1 MVWHLNF
8 NRALKAALQVT
19 KYRDEAIALAKEK
32 GIWVDPTTNFSK
44 KEMKRMNKRD
54 LKEELKA
61 EEDAIL
67 MNVFREHATF
77 V

>member
-1 MVWHLNF
+1 MVWQLNF
-8 NRALKAALQVT
+8 NRALKAALQMP
-19 KYRDEAIALAKEK
+19 KYREEAIELATEK
-32 GIWVDPTTNFSK
+32 GSWVDPTTNFSK

-61 EEDAIL
+61 EEDRIL
-67 MNVFREHATF
+67 INVFREHATF